1 MAKTR
6 FEDIRLEA
14 KFGQKLFLLG
24 ENIGRKGPAAI
35 AEALYENDE
44 CFKVIAPRGRD
55 VKYKANIDKDLA
67 AIMRRVQDHLDLVNA
82 YDVPSNYMFAYSILF
97 NISLDYLYGKI
108 EEECPNL
115 EILDISKKTGLSISV
130 AKRLVE
136 CNRDGESPVVDD
148 WSAILSSPLFD
159 SVHEDWKFIT
169 GAIYDKILLEARLAA
184 LNWEKDYL
192 LAKGISRNDEDIF
205 EVPYDS
211 DVEISTV
218 RDNIASKDAAFY
230 GMLSKLSKNFA
241 DFIER
246 NAKAHYEASKE
257 EITVH
262 ELRIMQQWYKSISL

>member
-1 MAKTR
+1 M
-6 FEDIRLEA
+6 
-14 KFGQKLFLLG
+14 
-24 ENIGRKGPAAI
+24 
-35 AEALYENDE
+35 
-44 CFKVIAPRGRD
+44 
-55 VKYKANIDKDLA
+55 
-67 AIMRRVQDHLDLVNA
+67 
-82 YDVPSNYMFAYSILF
+82 YSIQ
-97 NISLDYLYGKI
+97 DV
-108 EEECPNL
+108 
-115 EILDISKKTGLSISV
+115 SKKTGLSISV

-148 WSAILSSPLFD
+148 WSVILSSPLFD